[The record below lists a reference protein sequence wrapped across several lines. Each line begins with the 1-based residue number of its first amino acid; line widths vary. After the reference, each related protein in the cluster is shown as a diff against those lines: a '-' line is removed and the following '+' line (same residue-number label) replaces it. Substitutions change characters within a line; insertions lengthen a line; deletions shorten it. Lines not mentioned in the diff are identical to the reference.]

1 MPMPIHLL
9 FAGLL
14 LTNILSTVASPYK
27 YIFYLQVNP
36 LAYEIAAHGKE
47 DAEDSIKYEIDN
59 EIQGVHE
66 EQEDFFMEFYSFGI
80 FK

>member
-1 MPMPIHLL
+1 M
-9 FAGLL
+9 
-14 LTNILSTVASPYK
+14 
-27 YIFYLQVNP
+27 FYLQVNP